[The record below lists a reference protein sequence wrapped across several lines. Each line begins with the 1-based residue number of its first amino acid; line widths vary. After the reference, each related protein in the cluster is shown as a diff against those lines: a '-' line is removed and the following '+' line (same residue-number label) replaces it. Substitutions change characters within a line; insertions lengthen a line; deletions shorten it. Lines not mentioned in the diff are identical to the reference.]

1 MLDTMPL
8 ISPKNTLIVIL
19 SLLIFCFSKVQ
30 ANFYYDVA
38 SFCKN
43 NGLNYL
49 TISSLPHLNNATHQL
64 IREINQHYVPFRQLS
79 FDKIRGDYEM
89 HQDSLL
95 LMAESD
101 LLNDQQE
108 PNHSLVYFDGKIII
122 IKT

>member
-8 ISPKNTLIVIL
+8 ITPNTLL
-19 SLLIFCFSKVQ
+19 SLLLFISKVQ

-43 NGLNYL
+43 NGLSYL

-79 FDKIRGDYEM
+79 FDKIPGDYEM
-89 HQDSLL
+89 YQDSLL

-108 PNHSLVYFDGKIII
+108 PNHSLLYFDGKIII